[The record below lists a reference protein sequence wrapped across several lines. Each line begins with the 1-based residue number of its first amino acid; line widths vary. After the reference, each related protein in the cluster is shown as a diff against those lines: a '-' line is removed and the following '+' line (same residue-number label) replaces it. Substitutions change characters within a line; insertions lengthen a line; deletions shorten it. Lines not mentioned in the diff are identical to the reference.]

1 MNSIEKSENSLA
13 DQHAKRLKVAKSS
26 RVTLGMDVQK
36 PIRARNTDIGDI
48 DLTLAGKSS
57 DLSKGGAVQAQLPQS
72 LNNQMSLEGGNEDTG
87 NNPSPLPGYQQPFA
101 VPPRPQNMKT
111 NF

>member
-1 MNSIEKSENSLA
+1 MNSIEKSESNSLA

-36 PIRARNTDIGDI
+36 PIRGGRNTDIGDI

-57 DLSKGGAVQAQLPQS
+57 DLAKGGAVQAQLPQS
-72 LNNQMSLEGGNEDTG
+72 LNNQH
-87 NNPSPLPGYQQPFA
+87 
-101 VPPRPQNMKT
+101 
-111 NF
+111 